1 MSSKRL
7 ESILGSV
14 PSATAKG
21 EKVITEN
28 VKSPIIES
36 QKKVNIAVPTEYT
49 RIVSTIPQQLKDEI
63 REYIKKNKGDTETTV
78 ILRALKKMGFNVDP
92 TWIVDK
98 RSTR

>member
-7 ESILGSV
+7 EAILGSV

-21 EKVITEN
+21 EAMNTELFN
-28 VKSPIIES
+28 
-36 QKKVNIAVPTEYT
+36 KKQNTSSIDLEYT
-49 RIVSTIPQQLKDEI
+49 RIVAAIPQALKDEI
-63 REYIKKNKGDTETTV
+63 RQYIKNNKGDTETTV
-78 ILRALKKMGFNVDP
+78 ILRALKKMGFHVEA

>member
-1 MSSKRL
+1 MSSKSL

-14 PSATAKG
+14 PSATARG
-21 EKVITEN
+21 ENIIT
-28 VKSPIIES
+28 ES
-36 QKKVNIAVPTEYT
+36 QKKIRVPTSSTEYT
-49 RIVSTIPQQLKDEI
+49 RIVATIPQQLKDEI

-98 RSTR
+98 RSIR

>member
-21 EKVITEN
+21 ESMV
-28 VKSPIIES
+28 IES

-49 RIVSTIPQQLKDEI
+49 RIVATIPQQLKDEI